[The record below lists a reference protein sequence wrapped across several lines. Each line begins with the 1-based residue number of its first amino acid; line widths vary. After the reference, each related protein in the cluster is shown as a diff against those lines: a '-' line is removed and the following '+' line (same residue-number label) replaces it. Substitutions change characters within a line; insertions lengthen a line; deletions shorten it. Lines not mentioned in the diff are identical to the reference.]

1 VIGLR
6 NKVTHTERTKKMPEN
21 LDKKTFDQL
30 VDKVLDYNRTPRNY
44 LFEYPYRADESR
56 EIIAKAEKLVRDILG
71 L

>member
-1 VIGLR
+1 
-6 NKVTHTERTKKMPEN
+6 MPEN